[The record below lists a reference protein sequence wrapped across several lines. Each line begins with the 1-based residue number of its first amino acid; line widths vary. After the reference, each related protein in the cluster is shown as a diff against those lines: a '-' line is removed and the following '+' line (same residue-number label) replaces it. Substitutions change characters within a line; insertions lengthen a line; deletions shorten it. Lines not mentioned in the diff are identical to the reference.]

1 MLPRRLRGPPESAAG
16 HRECSGELSGILG
29 RYGLRAEMT
38 NPEVPADRAALVERF
53 FDAFRKR
60 RLPPEP
66 FRRDHEGSELASK
79 LRGVTAR
86 EITYDRLD
94 ELGCDTSLVSFLTIE
109 GRLYFLPALMGL
121 CVIDDERSGGL
132 PDAILGFFSPY
143 PFPSPIRV
151 WKRNLEAMRERS
163 PVVADVAVN
172 ILVDSLVRPRRYY
185 AARSGTVQLM
195 TRAERASVVDFIDV
209 MVDLDY
215 DLEKLGPIRS
225 AVDGQLSYSD
235 PYMSASQEDRRA
247 LRGVVSFVVAEFG
260 HCVSRADAL
269 KLVRLFDLSD

>member
-1 MLPRRLRGPPESAAG
+1 
-16 HRECSGELSGILG
+16 
-29 RYGLRAEMT
+29 MT
-38 NPEVPADRAALVERF
+38 NPEVPAERAALVERF
-53 FDAFRKR
+53 FGAFRKR

-66 FRRDHEGSELASK
+66 FIGGDEGSELASK
-79 LRGVTAR
+79 LRGVTSR
-86 EITYDRLD
+86 ELTYDRLD
-94 ELGCDTSLVSFLTIE
+94 ELGCDTSLFAFLTIE

-121 CVIDDERSGGL
+121 CVIDHDRSEGL

-143 PFPSPIRV
+143 PFLSLIRD
-151 WKRNLEAMRERS
+151 WKPYLQWNRERW

-185 AARSGTVQLM
+185 AARSETVQLM
-195 TRAERASVVDFIDV
+195 TRAERASVVDFIDA

-215 DLEKLGPIRS
+215 DLEKLAPIRL
-225 AVDGQLSYSD
+225 AVDGQLSYSQ
-235 PYMSASQEDRRA
+235 PYMSAPQEDRRA

-269 KLVRLFDLSD
+269 ELVRLFDLTD

>member
-1 MLPRRLRGPPESAAG
+1 
-16 HRECSGELSGILG
+16 
-29 RYGLRAEMT
+29 MT

-53 FDAFRKR
+53 FDAFRMS

-86 EITYDRLD
+86 EITYDRLN
-94 ELGCDTSLVSFLTIE
+94 ELGCEPSLLAFLTIE
-109 GRLYFLPALMGL
+109 GKLYLLPALMGL
-121 CVIDDERSGGL
+121 CVIDYGRSESL
-132 PDAILGFFSPY
+132 PEGILGFFSPY
-143 PFPSPIRV
+143 PFLSLIPD
-151 WKRNLEAMRERS
+151 WKPYLEWSRERS

-185 AARSGTVQLM
+185 AAPRETVQLM
-195 TRAERASVVDFIDV
+195 TRAERAAVVNFIDA
-209 MVDLDY
+209 MVGFDY
-215 DLEKLGPIRS
+215 EPEMLAPVRL

-247 LRGVVSFVVAEFG
+247 LRDVVNFVVAEFG